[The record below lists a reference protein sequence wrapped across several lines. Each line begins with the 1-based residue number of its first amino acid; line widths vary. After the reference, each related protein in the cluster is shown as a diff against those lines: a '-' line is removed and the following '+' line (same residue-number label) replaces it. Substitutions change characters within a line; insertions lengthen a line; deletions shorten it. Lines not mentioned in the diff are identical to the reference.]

1 MNLHG
6 RRKLYTCYSQ
16 VTADN
21 VITLLTQ
28 IVPVHTSN
36 RADITYLE
44 KYQRG
49 IQPILN
55 RVKEVRPEIC
65 NKIVVNRASEI
76 VTFKTGY
83 LMNRPVQ
90 YVSNT
95 SSAEVSEKID
105 TINSMMLVAHKASED
120 KKLARWFHICGTA
133 YRLVL
138 PSPIGAVLPFEFY
151 TIDPRL
157 AFVVYSTGVGNKP
170 MMGAV
175 VSLNEDKKFVYD
187 CYTPTEYF
195 KIIEGMPSGFQMV
208 EHKENP
214 LGLIPVIEYPANE
227 DRMGAF
233 EPVIDLLD
241 ALNVVQSN
249 RVDGIEQFVQ
259 ALMLFHNV
267 DISNNEFDALREKGG
282 IKYSDIDPS
291 MKAEIKYLI
300 SELNQTQT
308 QVTVDDL
315 YDTILTIVGM
325 PNRNG
330 GSSTSDTGSA
340 VILRDGWQ
348 DAEARAQEVEGEFK
362 RAERDFLSII
372 LKILKTDRIVDVEN
386 KDIDIQFT
394 RRNYENIASKAQV
407 LTQMLANPKIHPL
420 LAYQYS
426 GMFADPD
433 GAWVM
438 SEKYYNET
446 REQYN
451 DAGANTDDTSN
462 SQPGEHG
469 GDKEAEE

>member
-1 MNLHG
+1 MDLHG
-6 RRKLYTCYSQ
+6 RKTIYTCLTQ
-16 VTADN
+16 ITADN
-21 VITLLTQ
+21 IIELLTD
-28 IVPVHTSN
+28 VTPVYRQNKSE
-36 RADITYLE
+36 ITYLE

-49 IQPILN
+49 LQPILK
-55 RVKEVRPEIC
+55 REKEVRPEIC
-65 NKIVVNRASEI
+65 NRIVVNRASEI

-95 SSAEVSEKID
+95 SSASVSEKID
-105 TINSMMLVAHKASED
+105 EINSMMLISHKASED
-120 KKLARWFHICGTA
+120 KKLARWFHICGTS

-138 PSPIGAVLPFEFY
+138 PSPLGSETAFEFY

-157 AFVVYSTGVGNKP
+157 AFVVYSTGVGNKA
-170 MMGAV
+170 MMGVV
-175 VSLNEDKKFVYD
+175 VSLNEDKKFIYD
-187 CYTPTEYF
+187 CYTATEYF
-195 KIIEGMPSGFQMV
+195 KIVEGMPSTYQII
-208 EHKENP
+208 EHAENP
-214 LGLIPVIEYPANE
+214 LGMIPLIEYPANE

-233 EPVIDLLD
+233 EPVLGLLD
-241 ALNVVQSN
+241 ALNTVQSN

-267 DISNNEFDALREKGG
+267 DISNAEFDELREKGG

-362 RAERDFLSII
+362 RAERDFLAIV
-372 LKILKTDRIVDVEN
+372 LKILKTDGIIDVKS

-438 SEKYYNET
+438 SEKYYKETSEAIKSQSDEQET
-446 REQYN
+446 RL
-451 DAGANTDDTSN
+451 
-462 SQPGEHG
+462 
-469 GDKEAEE
+469 